1 MKWAFQL
8 ALYERAK
15 LDSRIHLVIG
25 DVGAV
30 MFEKF
35 RRDFPS
41 RFLNVGLCEQ
51 SMISVAA
58 GMASEGLRPIVYSI
72 TPFLIERAF
81 EQIKLDIDQMNLPV
95 GLVGY
100 SDETAGPTHCPLPFW
115 TDVGGEGYWPFP
127 RIRARWIGPADKQKI
142 GEYLEWILSLDR
154 PWFIGLRG

>member
-81 EQIKLDIDQMNLPV
+81 EQIKLDIDQMQLPV

-100 SDETAGPTHCPLPFW
+100 SDMSAGPTHVELPSW
-115 TDVGGEGYWPFP
+115 STLWPFHNIP
-127 RIRARWIGPADKQKI
+127 PAWIGPSNKDKIADYI
-142 GEYLEWILSLDR
+142 RLVPFDR
-154 PWFIGLRG
+154 PWFLGLRG

>member
-25 DVGAV
+25 DVGTV

-100 SDETAGPTHCPLPFW
+100 SDETAGPTHIELPW
-115 TDVGGEGYWPFP
+115 IRDQWPFP
-127 RIRARWIGPADKQKI
+127 NIAHAWCLEKAHVEPTIR
-142 GEYLEWILSLDR
+142 SVNLDH
-154 PWFIGLRG
+154 PWFVGLSG